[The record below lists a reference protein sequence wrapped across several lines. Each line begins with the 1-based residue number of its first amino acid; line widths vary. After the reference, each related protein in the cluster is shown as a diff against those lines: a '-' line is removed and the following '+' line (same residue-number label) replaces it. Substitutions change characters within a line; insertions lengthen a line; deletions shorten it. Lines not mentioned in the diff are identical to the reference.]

1 MSDAALLQLLAV
13 VCQQLDAAYA
23 RVEIGGPAPEGPH
36 VLWAELVEGRRVVVV
51 FDEPPRDAARAL
63 RRLEALVASFT
74 TTLRPPSEPAPRPTA
89 AQTAQDLAGAMRR
102 LAVQADAV
110 QAVVIDRTSPVR
122 WASSHVEPAVDADAA
137 ELDRVSAAL
146 EGAERQ
152 GIDVPSLLARSPA
165 GYAATPAVRNRQL
178 DGALARL
185 MAELRRQS
193 PTATVADW
201 QRHGSTTRAL
211 AACRQRMAS
220 QGAAS
225 PAVRLVMRSDHV
237 GFVARGFASI
247 YLVVLVFSGRFS
259 ELRAERALA
268 LDLRGIERLVLSL
281 PPFDPLPPGGRVVR
295 LRR

>member
-23 RVEIGGPAPEGPH
+23 RVEIGGPVPEGQH
-36 VLWAELVEGRRVVVV
+36 VLWAELLEGRRVVVV

-74 TTLRPPSEPAPRPTA
+74 TTLRPPSEPAPRPTP
-89 AQTAQDLAGAMRR
+89 AQTAHDLAGAMSR
-102 LAVQADAV
+102 LAAQADAA
-110 QAVVIDRTSPVR
+110 QAIVIDRTSPVL
-122 WASSHVEPAVDADAA
+122 WASSHGEPTLDADGA
-137 ELDRVSAAL
+137 ELGRVSAAL
-146 EGAERQ
+146 EGAARR

-165 GYAATPAVRNRQL
+165 AYAATPAVRRRQL
-178 DGALARL
+178 DAALARL
-185 MAELRRQS
+185 LAELRGQS
-193 PTATVADW
+193 PGATVADW
-201 QRHGSTTRAL
+201 QRHGLTTRAL
-211 AACRQRMAS
+211 AACRQRVAS
-220 QGAAS
+220 HGAANA
-225 PAVRLVMRSDHV
+225 AVRLATQTDHF
-237 GFVARGFASI
+237 GFLARGFASI
-247 YLVVLVFSGRFS
+247 YLVVLVFPGRFS